1 MKGDVEAPITELKN
15 DPISELLA
23 DLNINN
29 DKMGDGKSLD
39 QGSSEKEIISEDY
52 LCLPTGEFQCNF
64 CPGKFKRIGNMRN
77 HLSAKHNRV
86 HQLICECGKEFTE
99 TSRLSHR
106 QKSCKL
112 LYEQK

>member
-1 MKGDVEAPITELKN
+1 
-15 DPISELLA
+15 
-23 DLNINN
+23 
-29 DKMGDGKSLD
+29 MGDGKSLD

-99 TSRLSHR
+99 TSRLSHHR
-106 QKSCKL
+106 EIVIYHNMFYVYIMSNTEYYDYDVHL
-112 LYEQK
+112 IAG